1 MICLLVIC
9 REIDRDVRALG
20 SIAAIRTGES
30 GYQIAS
36 VFSQNLAVVLSSP
49 AVIIPVDDGRMSTDA
64 AAGTGRAGTG
74 SR

>member
-1 MICLLVIC
+1 MICLLVVC
-9 REIDRDVRALG
+9 REMDRDVRALG
-20 SIAAIRTGES
+20 SIAAIRSGES

-36 VFSQNLAVVLSSP
+36 VFSQDLAVVLSSP
-49 AVIIPVDDGRMSTDA
+49 AVIIPVDDGRMTSDA

>member
-36 VFSQNLAVVLSSP
+36 VFSQDLAVVLSTP
-49 AVIIPVDDGRMSTDA
+49 AVIIPVDDGRMSSDA

>member
-36 VFSQNLAVVLSSP
+36 VFSQDLAVVLSSP
-49 AVIIPVDDGRMSTDA
+49 AVIIPVDDGRMSSDA